1 MKNTVNIKII
11 LRSLIP
17 LFLIFILFNC
27 SKNPIWDQFSK
38 NPNIILSVY
47 FSDAYVDIKNEP
59 VRIKRGPPAGQ
70 TEYGRIT
77 SITFRDY
84 DIESDAK
91 VIRECTNIRSQL

>member
-1 MKNTVNIKII
+1 M
-11 LRSLIP
+11 
-17 LFLIFILFNC
+17 
-27 SKNPIWDQFSK
+27 
-38 NPNIILSVY
+38 
-47 FSDAYVDIKNEP
+47 DIKNEP

-91 VIRECTNIRSQL
+91 VIRECTNIRYFSSSRIKSYNENRNYEPGGSYKISIYNINYDTLSRVISLNATVDGFNYSYP